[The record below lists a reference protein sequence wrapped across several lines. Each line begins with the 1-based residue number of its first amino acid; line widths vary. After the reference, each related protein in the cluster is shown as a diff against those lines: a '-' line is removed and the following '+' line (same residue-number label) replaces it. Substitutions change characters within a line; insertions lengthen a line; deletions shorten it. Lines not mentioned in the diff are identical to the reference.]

1 MFGLD
6 GFVDAEAWNRD
17 AVFDVRRSDDELDA
31 RALGDFEAG
40 RVDFPVFHDYL
51 ADSVGRTGVS
61 RSPFATGCH
70 RNN

>member
-1 MFGLD
+1 VFGLD
-6 GFVDAEAWNRD
+6 GFVDAEAWNGN
-17 AVFDVRRSDDELDA
+17 AMFDVRRSDDEFHTGTLW
-31 RALGDFEAG
+31 DFDAG
-40 RVDFPVFHDYL
+40 RVDFPLFHDYL